1 MKIIVTCGPSYEP
14 IDEVRRITNFSTGE
28 LGSRLASTLAEA
40 GHEVICLK
48 GVASTTSERVFQ
60 AQIVPFTTNDD
71 LMARLEELGQT
82 RSVGAIFHAAAL
94 ADFKVNWEGVGR
106 RKISSRVGPITLT
119 LVPAEKVI
127 GKLRGFFPEAKL
139 IGWKYELDGGTEE
152 LLEKGER
159 QMEENRTDYCILNG
173 AAYGRGFGVQGKGK
187 TLIHCADHLALCG
200 WAKELV
206 VGMAKEK
213 EMSRHLG
220 N

>member
-1 MKIIVTCGPSYEP
+1 MALPVL
-14 IDEVRRITNFSTGE
+14 RHRILVNYK
-28 LGSRLASTLAEA
+28 AEA
-40 GHEVICLK
+40 
-48 GVASTTSERVFQ
+48 
-60 AQIVPFTTNDD
+60 
-71 LMARLEELGQT
+71 
-82 RSVGAIFHAAAL
+82 
-94 ADFKVNWEGVGR
+94 EGVT
-106 RKISSRVGPITLT
+106 V
-119 LVPAEKVI
+119 EKVI